1 MMPPHPPKVNTQRHN
16 TLKDIILCKL
26 FSDFS
31 LILMSTGSSLPSIL
45 RPNFEDLFN
54 KINNLETEVDAL
66 GPAEGIS

>member
-1 MMPPHPPKVNTQRHN
+1 MMPPHPKVNTRRHN
-16 TLKDIILCKL
+16 SLKDIILGKL

-31 LILMSTGSSLPSIL
+31 LILMSTGRSLPSIL
-45 RPNFEDLFN
+45 RSKFEDSFN

>member
-1 MMPPHPPKVNTQRHN
+1 MMPPHPKVNTQHHN
-16 TLKDIILCKL
+16 TLKVIILGKL

-31 LILMSTGSSLPSIL
+31 LILMSTGSSLPSIW
-45 RPNFEDLFN
+45 RPNFEDSFN

>member
-1 MMPPHPPKVNTQRHN
+1 MIPPHPKVNTQRHN
-16 TLKDIILCKL
+16 TLKDIILGKL

-31 LILMSTGSSLPSIL
+31 FILMSTGSSLPSIL

-66 GPAEGIS
+66 GPAKGIS

>member
-1 MMPPHPPKVNTQRHN
+1 MMPPHPKVNIQRHN
-16 TLKDIILCKL
+16 TLKDIILGKL

-66 GPAEGIS
+66 GPAKGIS